1 MAIEQQEYA
10 FVDAS
15 WRLKFIWGR
24 CQFDN
29 IDNGMKHQCMK
40 SNKVVNIEKNFL
52 YNTNGEFFWKHTIM
66 IYAILNY

>member
-1 MAIEQQEYA
+1 
-10 FVDAS
+10 
-15 WRLKFIWGR
+15 
-24 CQFDN
+24 
-29 IDNGMKHQCMK
+29 MKHQCMK